1 MPLAFCLTL
10 TLTGCNIFENQ
21 NHNNNSDNG
30 RNSSETVIKYT
41 ASDIKYY
48 TQAGEEICTNSS
60 GRTTRT
66 YYKAYD
72 GFCAVALANIGD
84 YFGPVLVGEDAA
96 QVCFSQSYDSTIIGS
111 GGSIIYD
118 GVEYFYSRADYF
130 LSGYLDGKEKYPN
143 YFSKQTTLEEV
154 AKEIA
159 SLATFEKVSD
169 SLKKEFIF
177 TELVDGT
184 LSVKAGPY
192 CQGKEEI
199 VIPSTFEGKTVSEI
213 ESESFQNLTTLK
225 VLRFAPNSKIKE
237 IGYNAFRGCT
247 NLKYAVIPQ
256 SVTKIGNRAFESC
269 SSELMIYCE
278 AETRPSGYYESQ
290 YGSYWYGSADMV
302 WYGMVDYI
310 ETENYKFGV
319 KIDGTLSISKY
330 LGSDANVVIP
340 ENYNGK
346 SITSIGGCA
355 FEGKNRM
362 KSVTLPSTL
371 TRISWNA
378 FENCSQLKEIH
389 VPNKVTEIGEN
400 AFQGCTNLKYAVI
413 PQSVTKIGNR
423 AFESCSS
430 ELMIY
435 CEAETRPS
443 GYYESQYGSY
453 WYGSADMVWY
463 GMVDYIETD
472 EYRLGVSIYDTI
484 LVCKYIGDKTSVT
497 IPNEFEGKRVTRIG
511 KYAFFGFNRITDITL
526 PSDLE
531 TIGSYAFANCTFLK
545 EIRIPDRTTTI
556 YDSAFQGCSNL
567 IFAFIPQSVT
577 KIGNRAFESCS
588 SELMIYCEAETRPSG
603 YYESQYGSYW
613 YGSADMVWYG
623 MVDYIETENYKF
635 GVKIDGTLS
644 ISKYLGSDANV
655 VIPENY
661 NGKSITSIGGC
672 AFEGKNRMKSV
683 TLPSTLT
690 RISWNAFE
698 NCSQLKEIHV
708 PNKVTEIGENAF
720 QGCTN
725 LKYAVIPQSVTKI
738 GNRAFESCS
747 SELMIYCEAETRPSG
762 YYESQY
768 GSYWYG
774 SADKV
779 WYGTTDYVET
789 ENYQF
794 GIKIDGSYIITKYL
808 GSETEVFVPGEID
821 NTAVS
826 EIGRYSFAGKNRITK
841 LTIPNTIY
849 KIGNYAFNKCSF
861 LNDVTLS
868 PYLKEID
875 EYAFSS
881 CSRLNQIIVPKSVT
895 KIGNRAFESCS
906 SDLKIFCE
914 VSSRPSGYYESQYG
928 SYWYGSGKPYYAGQ
942 WAYDKNGNP
951 YVKK

>member
-1 MPLAFCLTL
+1 MTARTCCVTLAKIITMEDFNMNRIKKLFFLPLAFCLTL

-48 TQAGEEICTNSS
+48 TQAGEAICTNFS
-60 GRTTRT
+60 GEAKRT

-169 SLKKEFIF
+169 SLKKELIF

-184 LSVKAGPY
+184 LSVKEGPY

-199 VIPSTFEGKTVSEI
+199 IIPSTFEGKTVSEI

-225 VLRFAPNSKIKE
+225 VLRFAPNSKIK
-237 IGYNAFRGCT
+237 
-247 NLKYAVIPQ
+247 K
-256 SVTKIGNRAFESC
+256 
-269 SSELMIYCE
+269 
-278 AETRPSGYYESQ
+278 
-290 YGSYWYGSADMV
+290 
-302 WYGMVDYI
+302 
-310 ETENYKFGV
+310 
-319 KIDGTLSISKY
+319 
-330 LGSDANVVIP
+330 
-340 ENYNGK
+340 
-346 SITSIGGCA
+346 
-355 FEGKNRM
+355 
-362 KSVTLPSTL
+362 
-371 TRISWNA
+371 
-378 FENCSQLKEIH
+378 
-389 VPNKVTEIGEN
+389 IGEN

-413 PQSVTKIGNR
+413 PQSVTQIGR
-423 AFESCSS
+423 SAFKSCSS

-443 GYYESQYGSY
+443 GYWDEYGYY
-453 WYGSADMVWY
+453 WYGSADCIWY

-497 IPNEFEGKRVTRIG
+497 IPNEFEGKKVTQIG
-511 KYAFFGFNRITDITL
+511 TYAFFGFNRVTDITL

-531 TIGSYAFANCTFLK
+531 IIGSYAFANCAFLK
-545 EIRIPDRTTTI
+545 EIRIPDRTTAI

-577 KIGNRAFESCS
+577 QIGRSAFKSCS

-603 YYESQYGSYW
+603 YWDEYGYYW
-613 YGSADMVWYG
+613 YGSADM
-623 MVDYIETENYKF
+623 
-635 GVKIDGTLS
+635 
-644 ISKYLGSDANV
+644 
-655 VIPENY
+655 
-661 NGKSITSIGGC
+661 
-672 AFEGKNRMKSV
+672 
-683 TLPSTLT
+683 
-690 RISWNAFE
+690 
-698 NCSQLKEIHV
+698 
-708 PNKVTEIGENAF
+708 
-720 QGCTN
+720 
-725 LKYAVIPQSVTKI
+725 
-738 GNRAFESCS
+738 
-747 SELMIYCEAETRPSG
+747 
-762 YYESQY
+762 
-768 GSYWYG
+768 
-774 SADKV
+774 V

-868 PYLKEID
+868 PYLKEIG
-875 EYAFSS
+875 EWAFSN
-881 CSRLNQIIVPKSVT
+881 CSRLNQIVIPKSVT
-895 KIGNRAFESCS
+895 KIGKSAFKSCS
-906 SDLKIFCE
+906 SNLKIFCE
-914 VSSRPSGYYESQYG
+914 VSSRPSGYWDEYG
-928 SYWYGSGKPYYAGQ
+928 YYWYGSGMAYYAGQ

-951 YVKK
+951 YVK

>member
-1 MPLAFCLTL
+1 MTLAKIITMEDFNMNRIKKLFFLPLAFCLTL

-130 LSGYLDGKEKYPN
+130 LSGYLDGKTKYPN

-213 ESESFQNLTTLK
+213 ESESFQNLTKLK
-225 VLRFAPNSKIKE
+225 VLRFAPNSKIKK
-237 IGYNAFRGCT
+237 IGESAFRGCT

-256 SVTKIGNRAFESC
+256 SVTQIGSWAFYSC

-278 AETRPSGYYESQ
+278 AETRPSGYYQSE
-290 YGSYWYGSADMV
+290 YGSWYGSADKV

-346 SITSIGGCA
+346 SITSIGSSA

-362 KSVTLPSTL
+362 KSVTFPSTL
-371 TRISWNA
+371 TRISSNA

-389 VPNKVTEIGEN
+389 VPNKVTEIGYS
-400 AFQGCTNLKYAVI
+400 AFRGCTNLKYAVI
-413 PQSVTKIGNR
+413 PQSVTQIGSW
-423 AFESCSS
+423 AFYSCSS

-443 GYYESQYGSY
+443 GYYQSEYGS
-453 WYGSADMVWY
+453 WYGSADC
-463 GMVDYIETD
+463 I
-472 EYRLGVSIYDTI
+472 
-484 LVCKYIGDKTSVT
+484 
-497 IPNEFEGKRVTRIG
+497 
-511 KYAFFGFNRITDITL
+511 
-526 PSDLE
+526 
-531 TIGSYAFANCTFLK
+531 
-545 EIRIPDRTTTI
+545 
-556 YDSAFQGCSNL
+556 
-567 IFAFIPQSVT
+567 
-577 KIGNRAFESCS
+577 
-588 SELMIYCEAETRPSG
+588 
-603 YYESQYGSYW
+603 
-613 YGSADMVWYG
+613 
-623 MVDYIETENYKF
+623 
-635 GVKIDGTLS
+635 
-644 ISKYLGSDANV
+644 
-655 VIPENY
+655 
-661 NGKSITSIGGC
+661 
-672 AFEGKNRMKSV
+672 
-683 TLPSTLT
+683 
-690 RISWNAFE
+690 
-698 NCSQLKEIHV
+698 
-708 PNKVTEIGENAF
+708 
-720 QGCTN
+720 
-725 LKYAVIPQSVTKI
+725 
-738 GNRAFESCS
+738 
-747 SELMIYCEAETRPSG
+747 
-762 YYESQY
+762 
-768 GSYWYG
+768 
-774 SADKV
+774 

-808 GSETEVFVPGEID
+808 GSETEVSVPGEID

-849 KIGNYAFNKCSF
+849 KIGNYAFYKCSF

-868 PYLKEID
+868 QYLKEIG

-881 CSRLNQIIVPKSVT
+881 CSRLNQIVIPKSVT
-895 KIGNRAFESCS
+895 EIGSWAFYSCS

-914 VSSRPSGYYESQYG
+914 VSSRPSGYYQSQYG
-928 SYWYGSGKPYYAGQ
+928 SWYGSGKPYYAGQ

>member
-1 MPLAFCLTL
+1 MTLAKIITMEDFNMNRIKKLFFLPLAFCLTL

-184 LSVKAGPY
+184 LSVKEGPY

-256 SVTKIGNRAFESC
+256 SVTQIGSQAFGSC

-278 AETRPSGYYESQ
+278 AETMPSGYY
-290 YGSYWYGSADMV
+290 
-302 WYGMVDYI
+302 VDSWH
-310 ETENYKFGV
+310 ENY
-319 KIDGTLSISKY
+319 
-330 LGSDANVVIP
+330 
-340 ENYNGK
+340 
-346 SITSIGGCA
+346 
-355 FEGKNRM
+355 
-362 KSVTLPSTL
+362 
-371 TRISWNA
+371 W
-378 FENCSQLKEIH
+378 
-389 VPNKVTEIGEN
+389 
-400 AFQGCTNLKYAVI
+400 
-413 PQSVTKIGNR
+413 
-423 AFESCSS
+423 
-430 ELMIY
+430 
-435 CEAETRPS
+435 
-443 GYYESQYGSY
+443 
-453 WYGSADMVWY
+453 W
-463 GMVDYIETD
+463 
-472 EYRLGVSIYDTI
+472 
-484 LVCKYIGDKTSVT
+484 
-497 IPNEFEGKRVTRIG
+497 
-511 KYAFFGFNRITDITL
+511 
-526 PSDLE
+526 
-531 TIGSYAFANCTFLK
+531 
-545 EIRIPDRTTTI
+545 
-556 YDSAFQGCSNL
+556 
-567 IFAFIPQSVT
+567 
-577 KIGNRAFESCS
+577 
-588 SELMIYCEAETRPSG
+588 
-603 YYESQYGSYW
+603 
-613 YGSADMVWYG
+613 
-623 MVDYIETENYKF
+623 
-635 GVKIDGTLS
+635 
-644 ISKYLGSDANV
+644 
-655 VIPENY
+655 
-661 NGKSITSIGGC
+661 
-672 AFEGKNRMKSV
+672 
-683 TLPSTLT
+683 
-690 RISWNAFE
+690 
-698 NCSQLKEIHV
+698 
-708 PNKVTEIGENAF
+708 
-720 QGCTN
+720 
-725 LKYAVIPQSVTKI
+725 
-738 GNRAFESCS
+738 
-747 SELMIYCEAETRPSG
+747 
-762 YYESQY
+762 
-768 GSYWYG
+768 G

-779 WYGTTDYVET
+779 WYGTIDYVET

-808 GSETEVFVPGEID
+808 GSETKVSVPGEID

-841 LTIPNTIY
+841 LIIPNTIY

-868 PYLKEID
+868 PYLQEIG

-881 CSRLNQIIVPKSVT
+881 CSRLNQIVVPKSVT
-895 KIGNRAFESCS
+895 KIGVHAFNSCS

-914 VSSRPSGYYESQYG
+914 VSSRPSGYYED
-928 SYWYGSGKPYYAGQ
+928 WYGSGKPYYAGQ
-942 WAYDKNGNP
+942 WAYDQNGNP

>member
-1 MPLAFCLTL
+1 MTLAKIITMEDFNMNRIKKLFFLPLAFCLML

-21 NHNNNSDNG
+21 NHNGNPGNGGNS
-30 RNSSETVIKYT
+30 SSETVIKYT

-48 TQAGEEICTNSS
+48 TQAGEAICTSFS
-60 GRTTRT
+60 GKAKRT

-213 ESESFQNLTTLK
+213 ESESFQNLTKLK
-225 VLRFAPNSKIKE
+225 VLRFAPNSKIKK

-256 SVTKIGNRAFESC
+256 SVTQIGSQAFGSC

-278 AETRPSGYYESQ
+278 AETMPSGYYVDSWHEN
-290 YGSYWYGSADMV
+290 YWWGSADKV

-346 SITSIGGCA
+346 SITSIGGGA

-371 TRISWNA
+371 TRISSSA

-389 VPNKVTEIGEN
+389 VPNKVTEIGYN
-400 AFQGCTNLKYAVI
+400 AFRGCTNLKYAVI
-413 PQSVTKIGNR
+413 PQSVTQIGSQ
-423 AFESCSS
+423 AFGSCSS

-435 CEAETRPS
+435 CEAETMPS
-443 GYYESQYGSY
+443 GYY
-453 WYGSADMVWY
+453 
-463 GMVDYIETD
+463 VD
-472 EYRLGVSIYDTI
+472 S
-484 LVCKYIGDKTSVT
+484 
-497 IPNEFEGKRVTRIG
+497 
-511 KYAFFGFNRITDITL
+511 
-526 PSDLE
+526 
-531 TIGSYAFANCTFLK
+531 
-545 EIRIPDRTTTI
+545 
-556 YDSAFQGCSNL
+556 
-567 IFAFIPQSVT
+567 
-577 KIGNRAFESCS
+577 
-588 SELMIYCEAETRPSG
+588 
-603 YYESQYGSYW
+603 W
-613 YGSADMVWYG
+613 H
-623 MVDYIETENYKF
+623 ENY
-635 GVKIDGTLS
+635 
-644 ISKYLGSDANV
+644 
-655 VIPENY
+655 
-661 NGKSITSIGGC
+661 
-672 AFEGKNRMKSV
+672 
-683 TLPSTLT
+683 
-690 RISWNAFE
+690 W
-698 NCSQLKEIHV
+698 
-708 PNKVTEIGENAF
+708 
-720 QGCTN
+720 
-725 LKYAVIPQSVTKI
+725 
-738 GNRAFESCS
+738 
-747 SELMIYCEAETRPSG
+747 
-762 YYESQY
+762 
-768 GSYWYG
+768 WG

-779 WYGTTDYVET
+779 WYGTIDYVET

-808 GSETEVFVPGEID
+808 GSETKVSVPGEID

-841 LTIPNTIY
+841 LIIPNTIY

-868 PYLKEID
+868 PYLQEIG

-881 CSRLNQIIVPKSVT
+881 CSRLNQIVVPKSVT
-895 KIGNRAFESCS
+895 KIGVHAFNSCS

-914 VSSRPSGYYESQYG
+914 VSSRPSGYYED
-928 SYWYGSGKPYYAGQ
+928 WYGSGKPYYAGQ
-942 WAYDKNGNP
+942 WAYDQNGNP

>member
-1 MPLAFCLTL
+1 MTARACCVTLAKIITMEDFNMNRIKKLFFLPLAFCLTL

-21 NHNNNSDNG
+21 NHNGNPGNGGNSS
-30 RNSSETVIKYT
+30 SSETVIKYT

-48 TQAGEEICTNSS
+48 TQAGEKICTNSS
-60 GRTTRT
+60 GNTTRT

-96 QVCFSQSYDSTIIGS
+96 QVCFSQSSDSTIIGS

-199 VIPSTFEGKTVSEI
+199 VIPSTFEGKTVSKI

-225 VLRFAPNSKIKE
+225 VLRFAPNSKIKR
-237 IGYNAFRGCT
+237 IGDNAFQGCT

-256 SVTKIGNRAFESC
+256 SVTQIGRSAFKSC

-278 AETRPSGYYESQ
+278 AETRPSGYWDEYGYYW
-290 YGSYWYGSADMV
+290 YGSADCIWYGMVDYIETDEYRLGVSIYDTILVCKYIGDKTSVTIPNEFEGKKVTQIGTYAFFGFNRVTDITLPSDLETIGSYAFANCAFLKEIRIPDRTTAIYDSAFQGCSNLIFAFIPQSVTQIGRSAFKSCSSELMIYCEAETRPSGYCDEYGYYWYGSADMV
-302 WYGMVDYI
+302 WYGTTDYI

-346 SITSIGGCA
+346 SITSIGSNA

-371 TRISWNA
+371 TRISSNA

-389 VPNKVTEIGEN
+389 VPNKVTEIGDN
-400 AFQGCTNLKYAVI
+400 TFQGCTNLKYAVI
-413 PQSVTKIGNR
+413 PQSVTQIGR
-423 AFESCSS
+423 SAFKSCSS

-443 GYYESQYGSY
+443 GYWDEYGYY
-453 WYGSADMVWY
+453 WYGSADC
-463 GMVDYIETD
+463 I
-472 EYRLGVSIYDTI
+472 
-484 LVCKYIGDKTSVT
+484 
-497 IPNEFEGKRVTRIG
+497 
-511 KYAFFGFNRITDITL
+511 
-526 PSDLE
+526 
-531 TIGSYAFANCTFLK
+531 
-545 EIRIPDRTTTI
+545 
-556 YDSAFQGCSNL
+556 
-567 IFAFIPQSVT
+567 
-577 KIGNRAFESCS
+577 
-588 SELMIYCEAETRPSG
+588 
-603 YYESQYGSYW
+603 
-613 YGSADMVWYG
+613 
-623 MVDYIETENYKF
+623 
-635 GVKIDGTLS
+635 
-644 ISKYLGSDANV
+644 
-655 VIPENY
+655 
-661 NGKSITSIGGC
+661 
-672 AFEGKNRMKSV
+672 
-683 TLPSTLT
+683 
-690 RISWNAFE
+690 
-698 NCSQLKEIHV
+698 
-708 PNKVTEIGENAF
+708 
-720 QGCTN
+720 
-725 LKYAVIPQSVTKI
+725 
-738 GNRAFESCS
+738 
-747 SELMIYCEAETRPSG
+747 
-762 YYESQY
+762 
-768 GSYWYG
+768 
-774 SADKV
+774 

-808 GSETEVFVPGEID
+808 GSETEVFVPSEID

-841 LTIPNTIY
+841 LTIPNTVY
-849 KIGNYAFNKCSF
+849 KIGNYAFYKCSF

-868 PYLKEID
+868 PYLKEIG
-875 EYAFSS
+875 EWAFSN
-881 CSRLNQIIVPKSVT
+881 CSRLNQIVIPKSVT
-895 KIGNRAFESCS
+895 KIGKRAFESCS
-906 SDLKIFCE
+906 SNLKIFCE
-914 VSSRPSGYYESQYG
+914 VSSRPSGYWDEYG
-928 SYWYGSGKPYYAGQ
+928 YYWYGSGKPYYAGQ

-951 YVKK
+951 YVK

>member
-1 MPLAFCLTL
+1 M
-10 TLTGCNIFENQ
+10 LTGCNIFENQ
-21 NHNNNSDNG
+21 NHNGNPGNGGNSS
-30 RNSSETVIKYT
+30 SSETVIKYT

-48 TQAGEEICTNSS
+48 TQAGEKICTNSS
-60 GRTTRT
+60 GNTTRT

-130 LSGYLDGKEKYPN
+130 LSGNLDGKEKYSD

-225 VLRFAPNSKIKE
+225 VLHFAPNSKIKK
-237 IGYNAFRGCT
+237 IGEEAFRGCT

-256 SVTKIGNRAFESC
+256 SVTEIGYAAFESC

-278 AETRPSGYYESQ
+278 AETEPSGYHNI
-290 YGSYWYGSADMV
+290 WYGSADKI

-330 LGSDANVVIP
+330 LGSDANVVVP

-346 SITSIGGCA
+346 SITSIGSSA

-362 KSVTLPSTL
+362 KSVMLPSTL

-389 VPNKVTEIGEN
+389 IPNKVTEIGEE
-400 AFQGCTNLKYAVI
+400 AFRGCTNLKYAVI
-413 PQSVTKIGNR
+413 PQSVTEIGYA

-435 CEAETRPS
+435 CEAETEPS
-443 GYYESQYGSY
+443 GYHNI
-453 WYGSADMVWY
+453 WYGSADKIWY

-497 IPNEFEGKRVTRIG
+497 IPNEFEGKKVTRIG

-526 PSDLE
+526 PSNLE
-531 TIGSYAFANCTFLK
+531 TIGSYAFANCAFLK

-556 YDSAFQGCSNL
+556 YDSAFRGCSNL

-577 KIGNRAFESCS
+577 EIGYAAFESCS
-588 SELMIYCEAETRPSG
+588 SELMIYCEAETEPSG
-603 YYESQYGSYW
+603 YHN
-613 YGSADMVWYG
+613 
-623 MVDYIETENYKF
+623 I
-635 GVKIDGTLS
+635 
-644 ISKYLGSDANV
+644 
-655 VIPENY
+655 
-661 NGKSITSIGGC
+661 
-672 AFEGKNRMKSV
+672 
-683 TLPSTLT
+683 
-690 RISWNAFE
+690 
-698 NCSQLKEIHV
+698 
-708 PNKVTEIGENAF
+708 
-720 QGCTN
+720 
-725 LKYAVIPQSVTKI
+725 
-738 GNRAFESCS
+738 
-747 SELMIYCEAETRPSG
+747 
-762 YYESQY
+762 
-768 GSYWYG
+768 
-774 SADKV
+774 
-779 WYGTTDYVET
+779 
-789 ENYQF
+789 
-794 GIKIDGSYIITKYL
+794 
-808 GSETEVFVPGEID
+808 
-821 NTAVS
+821 
-826 EIGRYSFAGKNRITK
+826 
-841 LTIPNTIY
+841 
-849 KIGNYAFNKCSF
+849 
-861 LNDVTLS
+861 
-868 PYLKEID
+868 
-875 EYAFSS
+875 
-881 CSRLNQIIVPKSVT
+881 
-895 KIGNRAFESCS
+895 
-906 SDLKIFCE
+906 
-914 VSSRPSGYYESQYG
+914 
-928 SYWYGSGKPYYAGQ
+928 WYGSGKPYYAGQ

>member
-1 MPLAFCLTL
+1 MNRIKKLFFLPLAFCLTL
-10 TLTGCNIFENQ
+10 TLTECNIFENQ
-21 NHNNNSDNG
+21 NHNGNPGNGENS
-30 RNSSETVIKYT
+30 SSETVIKYT

-48 TQAGEEICTNSS
+48 TQAGEEICTSLS
-60 GRTTRT
+60 GKAKRT

-199 VIPSTFEGKTVSEI
+199 VIPSTYEGKTVSEI
-213 ESESFQNLTTLK
+213 ESESFQNLTKLK
-225 VLRFAPNSKIKE
+225 VLRFAPNSKIKK
-237 IGYNAFRGCT
+237 IGDYAFRGCT

-256 SVTKIGNRAFESC
+256 SVTQIGRSAFKSC

-278 AETRPSGYYESQ
+278 AETRPSGYCDE
-290 YGSYWYGSADMV
+290 YGYYWYGSAYCI
-302 WYGMVDYI
+302 WYGTTDYI

-346 SITSIGGCA
+346 SITSIGGSA

-389 VPNKVTEIGEN
+389 VPNKVTEIGDN

-413 PQSVTKIGNR
+413 PQSVTEIGR
-423 AFESCSS
+423 CAFKSCSS

-443 GYYESQYGSY
+443 GYCDEYGYY
-453 WYGSADMVWY
+453 WYGSADC
-463 GMVDYIETD
+463 I
-472 EYRLGVSIYDTI
+472 
-484 LVCKYIGDKTSVT
+484 
-497 IPNEFEGKRVTRIG
+497 
-511 KYAFFGFNRITDITL
+511 
-526 PSDLE
+526 
-531 TIGSYAFANCTFLK
+531 
-545 EIRIPDRTTTI
+545 
-556 YDSAFQGCSNL
+556 
-567 IFAFIPQSVT
+567 
-577 KIGNRAFESCS
+577 
-588 SELMIYCEAETRPSG
+588 
-603 YYESQYGSYW
+603 
-613 YGSADMVWYG
+613 
-623 MVDYIETENYKF
+623 
-635 GVKIDGTLS
+635 
-644 ISKYLGSDANV
+644 
-655 VIPENY
+655 
-661 NGKSITSIGGC
+661 
-672 AFEGKNRMKSV
+672 
-683 TLPSTLT
+683 
-690 RISWNAFE
+690 
-698 NCSQLKEIHV
+698 
-708 PNKVTEIGENAF
+708 
-720 QGCTN
+720 
-725 LKYAVIPQSVTKI
+725 
-738 GNRAFESCS
+738 
-747 SELMIYCEAETRPSG
+747 
-762 YYESQY
+762 
-768 GSYWYG
+768 
-774 SADKV
+774 

-808 GSETEVFVPGEID
+808 GSETEVSVPGEID

-841 LTIPNTIY
+841 LTISNTVY

-868 PYLKEID
+868 PYLQEIG

-881 CSRLNQIIVPKSVT
+881 CSRLNQIVIPKSVT
-895 KIGNRAFESCS
+895 KIGKGAFNSCS

-914 VSSRPSGYYESQYG
+914 VSSRPSGYYNEYG
-928 SYWYGSGKPYYAGQ
+928 YYWYGSGKPYYAGQ

-951 YVKK
+951 YAKK

>member
-1 MPLAFCLTL
+1 MTARACCVTLAKIITMEDFNMNRIKKLFFLPLAFCLTL

-21 NHNNNSDNG
+21 NHNGNPGNGGNSS
-30 RNSSETVIKYT
+30 SSETVIKYT

-48 TQAGEEICTNSS
+48 TQAGEAICTNSS
-60 GRTTRT
+60 GKTTRT

-199 VIPSTFEGKTVSEI
+199 VIPSTFEGKTVSKI
-213 ESESFQNLTTLK
+213 ESKSFQNLTKLK
-225 VLRFAPNSKIKE
+225 VLRFAPNSKIKK
-237 IGYNAFRGCT
+237 IGENAFLGCT

-256 SVTKIGNRAFESC
+256 SVTKIGSWAFESC

-278 AETRPSGYYESQ
+278 AETMPSGYYVD
-290 YGSYWYGSADMV
+290 SYHENYWWGSADKVWYGMVDYIETDKYRLGVSIYDTILVCKYIGDKTSVTIPNEFEGKKVTQIGRYAFFGFNRVTDITLPSDLETIGSYAFANCAFLKEIRIPDRTTTIYESAFRGCSNLIFAFIPQSVTKIGSWAFESCSSELMIYCEAETMPSGYYVDSYHENYWWGSADKV

-346 SITSIGGCA
+346 SITSIGGSA

-371 TRISWNA
+371 TRISSNA

-389 VPNKVTEIGEN
+389 VPNKVTEIGYN
-400 AFQGCTNLKYAVI
+400 AFRGCTNLKYAVI
-413 PQSVTKIGNR
+413 PQSVTQIGSW

-435 CEAETRPS
+435 CEAETMPS
-443 GYYESQYGSY
+443 GYYVDSY
-453 WYGSADMVWY
+453 H
-463 GMVDYIETD
+463 
-472 EYRLGVSIYDTI
+472 
-484 LVCKYIGDKTSVT
+484 
-497 IPNEFEGKRVTRIG
+497 
-511 KYAFFGFNRITDITL
+511 
-526 PSDLE
+526 
-531 TIGSYAFANCTFLK
+531 
-545 EIRIPDRTTTI
+545 
-556 YDSAFQGCSNL
+556 
-567 IFAFIPQSVT
+567 
-577 KIGNRAFESCS
+577 
-588 SELMIYCEAETRPSG
+588 
-603 YYESQYGSYW
+603 
-613 YGSADMVWYG
+613 
-623 MVDYIETENYKF
+623 ENY
-635 GVKIDGTLS
+635 
-644 ISKYLGSDANV
+644 
-655 VIPENY
+655 
-661 NGKSITSIGGC
+661 
-672 AFEGKNRMKSV
+672 
-683 TLPSTLT
+683 
-690 RISWNAFE
+690 W
-698 NCSQLKEIHV
+698 
-708 PNKVTEIGENAF
+708 
-720 QGCTN
+720 
-725 LKYAVIPQSVTKI
+725 
-738 GNRAFESCS
+738 
-747 SELMIYCEAETRPSG
+747 
-762 YYESQY
+762 
-768 GSYWYG
+768 WG

-808 GSETEVFVPGEID
+808 GSETDVFVPSEID

-841 LTIPNTIY
+841 LTISNTVY

-868 PYLKEID
+868 PYLKEIG

-881 CSRLNQIIVPKSVT
+881 CSRLNQIVIPKIVT
-895 KIGNRAFESCS
+895 KIGNGAFNSCS

-914 VSSRPSGYYESQYG
+914 VSSRPSGYYEYSWDQE
-928 SYWYGSGKPYYAGQ
+928 YWYGSGKPYYAGQ

>member
-1 MPLAFCLTL
+1 MFFLPLAFCLML

-21 NHNNNSDNG
+21 NHNGNPGNGGNSS
-30 RNSSETVIKYT
+30 SSETVIKYT

-48 TQAGEEICTNSS
+48 TQAGEKICTNFS
-60 GRTTRT
+60 GKTTRT

-96 QVCFSQSYDSTIIGS
+96 QVCFSQSSDSTIIGS

-130 LSGYLDGKEKYPN
+130 LSGYLDGKEKYSN

-199 VIPSTFEGKTVSEI
+199 VIPSTFEGKTVSKI

-225 VLRFAPNSKIKE
+225 ILRFAPNSKIKK
-237 IGYNAFRGCT
+237 IGYNAFEGCT

-256 SVTKIGNRAFESC
+256 SVTQIGNHAFKSC

-278 AETRPSGYYESQ
+278 AETRPYGYYEDYNS
-290 YGSYWYGSADMV
+290 GYWYGSADM
-302 WYGMVDYI
+302 I
-310 ETENYKFGV
+310 
-319 KIDGTLSISKY
+319 
-330 LGSDANVVIP
+330 
-340 ENYNGK
+340 
-346 SITSIGGCA
+346 
-355 FEGKNRM
+355 
-362 KSVTLPSTL
+362 
-371 TRISWNA
+371 
-378 FENCSQLKEIH
+378 
-389 VPNKVTEIGEN
+389 
-400 AFQGCTNLKYAVI
+400 
-413 PQSVTKIGNR
+413 
-423 AFESCSS
+423 
-430 ELMIY
+430 
-435 CEAETRPS
+435 
-443 GYYESQYGSY
+443 
-453 WYGSADMVWY
+453 WY

-497 IPNEFEGKRVTRIG
+497 IPNEFEGKKVTQIG
-511 KYAFFGFNRITDITL
+511 RYAFYGFNRITDITL

-531 TIGSYAFANCTFLK
+531 TIGSYAFANCAFLK

-556 YDSAFQGCSNL
+556 YDCAFQGCSNL

-577 KIGNRAFESCS
+577 QIGNHAFKSCS
-588 SELMIYCEAETRPSG
+588 SELMIYCEAETRPYG
-603 YYESQYGSYW
+603 YYEDYNSGYW
-613 YGSADMVWYG
+613 YGSADMIWYG
-623 MVDYIETENYKF
+623 TIDYIE
-635 GVKIDGTLS
+635 
-644 ISKYLGSDANV
+644 A
-655 VIPENY
+655 
-661 NGKSITSIGGC
+661 
-672 AFEGKNRMKSV
+672 
-683 TLPSTLT
+683 
-690 RISWNAFE
+690 
-698 NCSQLKEIHV
+698 
-708 PNKVTEIGENAF
+708 
-720 QGCTN
+720 
-725 LKYAVIPQSVTKI
+725 
-738 GNRAFESCS
+738 
-747 SELMIYCEAETRPSG
+747 
-762 YYESQY
+762 
-768 GSYWYG
+768 
-774 SADKV
+774 
-779 WYGTTDYVET
+779 

-808 GSETEVFVPGEID
+808 GSETEVFIPGEID

-826 EIGRYSFAGKNRITK
+826 EIGSYSFAGKNRIIK
-841 LTIPNTIY
+841 LTISNTVY

-868 PYLKEID
+868 PYLKEIG

-881 CSRLNQIIVPKSVT
+881 CSRLNQIVIPKSVT
-895 KIGNRAFESCS
+895 KIGSYAFDSCS

-914 VSSRPSGYYESQYG
+914 VSSRPSGYYLSKYG
-928 SYWYGSGKPYYAGQ
+928 SWYGSGKPYYAGQ
-942 WAYDKNGNP
+942 WAYDQNGNP
-951 YVKK
+951 YIKK